1 MSKCFYC
8 SNNNVASHNEMAND
22 NSRSP
27 DNSSRS
33 PDSAG
38 RRRREHMME
47 FTPLFVQGQQ
57 DGTSSPSRTHRS
69 NSLGTLDIPS
79 SSHGSV
85 VRRISDSSGQGRGS
99 TLITPLASS
108 QLRVPT
114 PPNVPTTESQDDITS
129 AVSPDPV
136 LSTEHSLSTRSLN
149 TSFIDGPPATDADD
163 DSDASGD
170 CSPRGSPTG
179 GGSPLPS
186 LEPGVDPDG
195 LRQYPWF
202 HGMISRIDA
211 ALLVTHHG
219 NGGTG
224 EYLIRQSE
232 SRAGDLV
239 LSFNY
244 HGRAKVIDFYCF
256 PWYVLLLYLLP
267 TAFKII
273 YQSQWN
279 LSCTTFGIQK
289 HSTHA

>member
-1 MSKCFYC
+1 
-8 SNNNVASHNEMAND
+8 
-22 NSRSP
+22 
-27 DNSSRS
+27 
-33 PDSAG
+33 
-38 RRRREHMME
+38 MME

-57 DGTSSPSRTHRS
+57 DGASSPAAPSRTHRS
-69 NSLGTLDIPS
+69 NSLGILDIPLS
-79 SSHGSV
+79 PRGSG
-85 VRRISDSSGQGRGS
+85 VRRISDSSGQGRDS
-99 TLITPLASS
+99 TLVTSLASS
-108 QLRVPT
+108 QRVPT
-114 PPNVPTTESQDDITS
+114 PPNVPTTESQDNITS

-136 LSTEHSLSTRSLN
+136 LSTEHSVSTRSLN

-211 ALLVTHHG
+211 ALLVTRHG
-219 NGGTG
+219 NSGTG

-244 HGRAKVIDFYCF
+244 HGRAKVNDFHLIPMVF
-256 PWYVLLLYLLP
+256 FITLFI
-267 TAFKII
+267 A
-273 YQSQWN
+273 
-279 LSCTTFGIQK
+279 
-289 HSTHA
+289 HSI

>member
-1 MSKCFYC
+1 MV
-8 SNNNVASHNEMAND
+8 N
-22 NSRSP
+22 

-33 PDSAG
+33 PDSAS
-38 RRRREHMME
+38 RRGREHMME

-57 DGTSSPSRTHRS
+57 NGASSPAPSRTHRS
-69 NSLGTLDIPS
+69 NSLGILDIPPS
-79 SSHGSV
+79 PRGSM
-85 VRRISDSSGQGRGS
+85 VRRISDSSGQGRDS
-99 TLITPLASS
+99 TLVTSLASS

-114 PPNVPTTESQDDITS
+114 PPNVPATESQDGITS
-129 AVSPDPV
+129 AVSPDAV
-136 LSTEHSLSTRSLN
+136 LSTEHSVSTRSLN

-211 ALLVTHHG
+211 ALLVTRHG
-219 NGGTG
+219 NSGTG

-244 HGRAKVIDFYCF
+244 HGRAKVNDFHLILMVF
-256 PWYVLLLYLLP
+256 LLLYLLP
-267 TAFKII
+267 TASKII

-279 LSCTTFGIQK
+279 LSCATFGIQK